1 MTFKLNP
8 HTLIFI
14 ENYVIY
20 YSYFLSP
27 VRYNHF
33 EERAIKRKMS
43 QVQPRENSLSKESR
57 VQPSVI
63 KMVSPLMRNV
73 INDMSFDTTTEAVVK
88 AVEITERAF
97 ARQMSG
103 GDKKKYAKELLSGIV
118 KEIDPEENNLDDI
131 IDLVVSI
138 AKNKDLHKLF
148 KRSSV
153 FCLACCKNDKD

>member
-1 MTFKLNP
+1 MDNFKLNSK
-8 HTLIFI
+8 TIIYIRQNYIF
-14 ENYVIY
+14 YR
-20 YSYFLSP
+20 YSSRTKTNHLDEIIMAEVKP
-27 VRYNHF
+27 V
-33 EERAIKRKMS
+33 
-43 QVQPRENSLSKESR
+43 NSLSKESR

-73 INDMSFDTTTEAVVK
+73 INDMSFANTTEAVVK

-103 GDKKKYAKELLSGIV
+103 SDKKKYAKELLSGIV

-131 IDLVVSI
+131 IDLIVSI

-153 FCLACCKNDKD
+153 FCLACCKNNKD